1 MLGRDLK
8 STIIIDN
15 SAVSYQFQPE
25 NAIPCSNFI
34 DDPNDTDL
42 FELVPLLEAYNPRD
56 RESINAVFLG
66 GASMPARVR
75 VFVDYLVEALA
86 RDRNGAATS
95 AP

>member
-1 MLGRDLK
+1 MDGVGITR
-8 STIIIDN
+8 
-15 SAVSYQFQPE
+15 VG
-25 NAIPCSNFI
+25 NFHI
-34 DDPNDTDL
+34 GDAL
-42 FELVPLLEAYNPRD
+42 ASGALVPLLEAYNPRD